1 MTSDEQLIKAAQDWV
16 AQDFD
21 ETTIAELTGLITAA
35 KSNPSAVAELA
46 NRFSGPLKFGTAGLR
61 AKTGAGESQMNR
73 ASVAKAAFGVA
84 SWMLSQQYNTIIV
97 GNDARIGSNDYAI
110 DTCKIASALGL
121 TVIRLEN
128 PLPTPVLAYALA
140 KLKADAAIMVTASH
154 NPASDNGYKVYD
166 KSGSQIISPTDQEI
180 AELIS
185 TAPKANQI
193 DRSGAYQDLPMIDE
207 YVDFVASNALSDLT
221 KDVKIAYTA
230 LHGVGSVTFNRLMK
244 KLGYTNIFEVRKQQQ
259 PDPNFPT
266 VKFPNPEEAGAMD
279 LVLELATVNQVDVVI
294 ANDPDADRTAV
305 AVPTKSGWRVLT
317 GDELGTLLA
326 WWCIKRRELNGEV
339 IAGAMAASIVSGSM
353 CKRIAEANGLKFSY
367 TLTGFKYVSRVPDLI
382 FGYEEAIGY
391 AVLPAQIRDKDGIS
405 AALFAVELISYL
417 KSQNSSAIEQ
427 LESLY
432 SEFGTV
438 LTKQITLRLDSIGAA
453 TDKLNGFI
461 ANLPTQLGTMALH
474 KIENF
479 ADGIAS
485 LPKSN
490 GIKLNFNNG
499 RVIIRPS
506 GTEPKLKC
514 YIEVFGAPTKQLAAQ
529 QAELQELLIEL
540 TAALT
545 ELFVT

>member
-1 MTSDEQLIKAAQDWV
+1 MTSDEQLIKTAQDWV

-21 ETTIAELTGLITAA
+21 EANIAELTKLITAA
-35 KSNPSAVAELA
+35 QSNPSAVAELA
-46 NRFSGPLKFGTAGLR
+46 TRFSGPLKFGTAGLR

-84 SWMLSQQYNTIIV
+84 TLMQSQQYRTLVV
-97 GNDARIGSNDYAI
+97 GNDALTGSNAYATY
-110 DTCKIASALGL
+110 TCKIAAALGL

-128 PLPTPVLAYALA
+128 TLPTPVLAYALT

-166 KSGSQIISPTDQEI
+166 KTGSQIISQTDEEI

-193 DRSGAYQDLPMIDE
+193 DRSGAYQNLAMIDE
-207 YVDFVASNALSDLT
+207 YVDFVASKALYDLS

-230 LHGVGSVTFNRLMK
+230 LHGVGSVTFNKLMK
-244 KLGYTNIFEVRKQQQ
+244 KLGYLKIFEVDKQQL

-266 VKFPNPEEAGAMD
+266 VKFPNPEEDGAME
-279 LVLELATVNQVDVVI
+279 LVLEVASANQVDVVI

-326 WWCIKRRELNGEV
+326 WWCIKRRELNGEA
-339 IAGAMAASIVSGSM
+339 ITGAMAASIVSGSM
-353 CKRIAEANGLKFSY
+353 CKRIAEAHGLKFFY
-367 TLTGFKYVSRVPDLI
+367 TLTGFKYVSRVPELI

-391 AVLPAQIRDKDGIS
+391 AVLPAQVKDKDGIS
-405 AALFAVELISYL
+405 AALFAVEFISYL
-417 KSQNSSAIEQ
+417 KSQNSSAVEQ

-438 LTKQITLRLDSIGAA
+438 LTKQITLRLDSI
-453 TDKLNGFI
+453 
-461 ANLPTQLGTMALH
+461 
-474 KIENF
+474 
-479 ADGIAS
+479 
-485 LPKSN
+485 
-490 GIKLNFNNG
+490 
-499 RVIIRPS
+499 
-506 GTEPKLKC
+506 
-514 YIEVFGAPTKQLAAQ
+514 
-529 QAELQELLIEL
+529 
-540 TAALT
+540 
-545 ELFVT
+545 

>member
-1 MTSDEQLIKAAQDWV
+1 MTSDEQLIKTAQDWV

-21 ETTIAELTGLITAA
+21 EANIAELTKLITAA
-35 KSNPSAVAELA
+35 QSNPSAVAELA
-46 NRFSGPLKFGTAGLR
+46 TRFSGPLKFGTAGLR

-84 SWMLSQQYNTIIV
+84 TWMQSQQYRTLVV
-97 GNDARIGSNDYAI
+97 GNDARTGSNAYAT
-110 DTCKIASALGL
+110 DTCKIAAALGL

-128 PLPTPVLAYALA
+128 PLPTPVLAYALT

-166 KSGSQIISPTDQEI
+166 KTGSQIISPTDEEI

-193 DRSGAYQDLPMIDE
+193 DRSGAYQNLAMIEE
-207 YVDFVASNALSDLT
+207 YVDFVASKALYDLS

-230 LHGVGSVTFNRLMK
+230 LHGVGSVTFNKLMK
-244 KLGYTNIFEVRKQQQ
+244 KLGYLKIFEVDKQQL

-266 VKFPNPEEAGAMD
+266 VKFPNPEEDGAME
-279 LVLELATVNQVDVVI
+279 LVLEVASANQVDVVI

-326 WWCIKRRELNGEV
+326 WWCIKRRELNGEA

-353 CKRIAEANGLKFSY
+353 CKRIAEAHGLKFFY
-367 TLTGFKYVSRVPDLI
+367 TLTGFKYVSRVPELI

-391 AVLPAQIRDKDGIS
+391 AVLPAQVKDKDGIS
-405 AALFAVELISYL
+405 AALFAVEFISYL
-417 KSQNSSAIEQ
+417 KSQNSSAVEQ

-438 LTKQITLRLDSIGAA
+438 LTKQITLRLDSIEAV
-453 TDKLNGFI
+453 TNKLNGLI
-461 ANLPTQLGTMALH
+461 ANLPSRLGTIALQQ
-474 KIENF
+474 IENF
-479 ADGIAS
+479 ADGIDS

-514 YIEVFGAPTKQLAAQ
+514 YVEVFGAPTKQLATQ
-529 QAELQELLIEL
+529 QGELQDLLVEL
-540 TAALT
+540 TASLT
-545 ELFVT
+545 ELFAT